1 MATDLI
7 ELALADIGEHFAR
20 YRLRSAA
27 AERVLQASLRRY
39 GQMSPVVVFP
49 WQGRH
54 ELVDGFK
61 RLAAARAVQWVVESV
76 GPRDRGRRALGQGG
90 HLRLE
95 PRQRE
100 DLRAGRSVDCPCA
113 GARGRVAAG
122 GGGRPPGPA

>member
-1 MATDLI
+1 VATDLI

-61 RLAAARAVQWVVESV
+61 RLAAARAVPGWSRRVRKR
-76 GPRDRGRRALGQGG
+76 GP
-90 HLRLE
+90 
-95 PRQRE
+95 
-100 DLRAGRSVDCPCA
+100 
-113 GARGRVAAG
+113 
-122 GGGRPPGPA
+122 